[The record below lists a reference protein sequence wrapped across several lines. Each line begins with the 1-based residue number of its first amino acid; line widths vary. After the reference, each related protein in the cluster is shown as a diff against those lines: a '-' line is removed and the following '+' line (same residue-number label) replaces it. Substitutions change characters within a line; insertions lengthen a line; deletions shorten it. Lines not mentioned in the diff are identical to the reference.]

1 MRSTVDTCIFQLL
14 KYCWPL
20 CSAVLHFFFCCVN
33 NKSRI
38 CPTLI
43 TFLVL
48 FLFFFYSI
56 TYLQCLLKKKKNP
69 KLQQSDFFHFFPLQS
84 FHLLSYHC
92 CLSCINIKQ
101 FICEDSHSSK
111 SFWVISIS
119 HWSRRSEAS
128 PCRDFHHK
136 RKFGLLLELLIF
148 QLWLLLTL
156 E

>member
-48 FLFFFYSI
+48 FLFFLFYHI
-56 TYLQCLLKKKKNP
+56 FTVLTKKNKNP

>member
-48 FLFFFYSI
+48 FLFFLFYHI
-56 TYLQCLLKKKKNP
+56 FTVLTKKKKNP

>member
-56 TYLQCLLKKKKNP
+56 TYLQCLLKKKNP